1 MQRHIRK
8 DKALAAK
15 AKKAAKGASYAK
27 RASSVKSAPAD
38 KNHARICA
46 PRSPG

>member
-15 AKKAAKGASYAK
+15 AKKAAKAGKAA
-27 RASSVKSAPAD
+27 RAGTPIT
-38 KNHARICA
+38 RTICA